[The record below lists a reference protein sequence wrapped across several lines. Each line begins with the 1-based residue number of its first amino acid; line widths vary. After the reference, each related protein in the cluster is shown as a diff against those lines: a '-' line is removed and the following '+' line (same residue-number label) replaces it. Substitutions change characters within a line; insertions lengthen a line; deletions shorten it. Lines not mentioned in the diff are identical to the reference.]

1 MAYSIEDIRALDKT
15 LQAEGETLP
24 PPAGGMMLMGLVPA
38 DAPPLPRPISPEPHE
53 EEVPDVEGLHAAYE
67 AAVEVEQHFGVA
79 QTTLKHQRDDAARR
93 LPVLQRQ
100 RGYFCPTP
108 ASVKSAA
115 RESSSQ
121 TGPPWTY
128 RAALSG

>member
-38 DAPPLPRPISPEPHE
+38 DAPPLPRPIAPEPHE

-67 AAVEVEQHFGVA
+67 AAHQLDSIGFSIFRFYKSPLLNEKGVA
-79 QTTLKHQRDDAARR
+79 
-93 LPVLQRQ
+93 
-100 RGYFCPTP
+100 
-108 ASVKSAA
+108 
-115 RESSSQ
+115 
-121 TGPPWTY
+121 
-128 RAALSG
+128 